1 MPDSIKSYVEEHES
15 FSVSNFSNRG
25 QGGDF
30 IKEEAIKT
38 IKSFL
43 PPGMLS
49 SEIWERVC
57 RKVATLKG
65 LKEPVWDTTTGKE
78 IRYKK
83 DLHEVTMI
91 KREIRAQNLESKR
104 VQVWKK
110 RISFFISVILSMLGT
125 GRVNKDFSPG
135 IFIFKKW

>member
-1 MPDSIKSYVEEHES
+1 MLDSTKSYVEEHES

-30 IKEEAIKT
+30 IKKEAIKT

-57 RKVATLKG
+57 RKAATLKE

-91 KREIRAQNLESKR
+91 RREIRVQNLESKR

-110 RISFFISVILSMLGT
+110 MSFFISVILSMLGT
-125 GRVNKDFSPG
+125 GRVNKDFSPV